1 MVVLQNQRKLVALAL
16 KVEVEV
22 EEEPSKALLV
32 VQVAMV
38 W

>member
-16 KVEVEV
+16 KVEVEAV
-22 EEEPSKALLV
+22 EEPSKALLV